1 MHFLIIEGMTM
12 QFAIWNILFFVV
24 YVYCDGD
31 DAGAIPYSEEIFNEK
46 IGTIPHFIKFFA
58 PW

>member
-1 MHFLIIEGMTM
+1 MNIVLWNLLIC
-12 QFAIWNILFFVV
+12 VV

-31 DAGAIPYSEEIFNEK
+31 ESGAIPYTEDIFNEK
-46 IGTIPHFIKFFA
+46 IKAIPHFIKFYA